1 MYIYIYVYYMCVRII
16 YIIYIRYTLWFV
28 RLVETVYGYHNKK
41 YYTNE
46 NGYKGKRREKMANLH

>member
-1 MYIYIYVYYMCVRII
+1 MRYI
-16 YIIYIRYTLWFV
+16 LWFV

-46 NGYKGKRREKMANLH
+46 NGYKGKLREKWRIYIDPL